1 MDKDPAIEQFFLEL
15 WNDCY
20 MPSGL
25 CTWSSPDKTPQK
37 RFPVVICSWNSLFLC
52 FLKPDIFPK
61 LQNKLNVF
69 HLIFLAFPWNKTQN
83 KISASYIKDGS
94 VIILSFFFPH
104 SQFTVCLKKKKKSV
118 IHVIFLHKIALILLR
133 KTKQTKGKSSNI
145 FFEDLLANIH
155 WKKNITSSSYLV
167 AH

>member
-1 MDKDPAIEQFFLEL
+1 MDKDPAIEQLFLEL

-20 MPSGL
+20 MSSGL
-25 CTWSSPDKTPQK
+25 CTWSSLDKTPQK

-52 FLKPDIFPK
+52 FLNPDIFPI

-104 SQFTVCLKKKKKSV
+104 SQFTVCLRKKKKCNSCYFSTQNYINPFKKSKANERQKQQHF
-118 IHVIFLHKIALILLR
+118 IWRPACKYPLK
-133 KTKQTKGKSSNI
+133 KTLQTLPI
-145 FFEDLLANIH
+145 
-155 WKKNITSSSYLV
+155 W
-167 AH
+167 